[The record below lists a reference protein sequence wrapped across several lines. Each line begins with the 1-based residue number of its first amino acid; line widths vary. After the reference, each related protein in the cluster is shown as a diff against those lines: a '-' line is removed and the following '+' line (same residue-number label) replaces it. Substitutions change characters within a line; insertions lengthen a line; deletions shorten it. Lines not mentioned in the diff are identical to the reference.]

1 MGNRQ
6 ATPVYYKKLRQ
17 MAAAEGIPFIV
28 DETKIGIGA
37 SGKMWSHEHWYL
49 NSTDGGCAD
58 IMTFAGKT
66 GISGFYS
73 TTDYRVD
80 PNCTAFEQHVDM
92 IRLLNFGAIWQ
103 EIQYRNL
110 LELVQDTSSFLKIE
124 LNNAARDHN
133 FIKNIRGNGTY
144 LGFDC

>member
-6 ATPVYYKKLRQ
+6 ATPTYYKKLRQ

-37 SGKMWSHEHWYL
+37 SGKIWSHEHWYL
-49 NSTDGGCAD
+49 NKDNGGCAD

-80 PNCTAFEQHVDM
+80 PQCTAFEQHVDM
-92 IRLLNFGAIWQ
+92 IRLMNFGKIW
-103 EIQYRNL
+103 
-110 LELVQDTSSFLKIE
+110 
-124 LNNAARDHN
+124 
-133 FIKNIRGNGTY
+133 
-144 LGFDC
+144 